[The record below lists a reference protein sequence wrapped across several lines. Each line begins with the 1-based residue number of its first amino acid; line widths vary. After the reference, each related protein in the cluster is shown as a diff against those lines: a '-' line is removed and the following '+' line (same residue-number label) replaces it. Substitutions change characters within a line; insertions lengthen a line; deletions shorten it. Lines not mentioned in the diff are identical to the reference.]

1 MPRGFEPAP
10 SERKGDAGMYDD
22 REKSVAAM
30 PHHIILEGRSRLSIT
45 GVEDVDSFDE
55 TTVVL
60 YTSKGLLTVRG
71 SGLRVDRLT
80 IEGGELNI
88 EGLVDALE
96 YQAEPRAGGG
106 FWSRLFR

>member
-1 MPRGFEPAP
+1 
-10 SERKGDAGMYDD
+10 MYDD